1 MLHFAD
7 YEMKRRTKMSK
18 NSVNAKER
26 MQVFSCGAAVISATS
41 AEPTPLDRVVNAAKV
56 AWNNWSG
63 KKAA

>member
-1 MLHFAD
+1 MSN
-7 YEMKRRTKMSK
+7 TMSK

-41 AEPTPLDRVVNAAKV
+41 AEPTPIDRVVHAAKA